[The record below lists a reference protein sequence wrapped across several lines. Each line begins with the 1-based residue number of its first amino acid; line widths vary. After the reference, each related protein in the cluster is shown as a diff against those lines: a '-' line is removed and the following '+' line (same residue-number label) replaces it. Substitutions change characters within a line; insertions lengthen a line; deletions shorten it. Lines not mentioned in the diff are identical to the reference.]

1 MMVTTMAITRKTATA
16 TMTERRGL
24 SARARILAWILLIV
38 TIAAVAI
45 VVLTGST
52 LISRVNAQTNTELS
66 HEVAKFRAF
75 AADPEAG
82 AGGDTSTVSGLLTSY
97 LWHNLPDRSEALFS
111 IVNGKADRRTVGD
124 PPVRLDADAAFVRR
138 AASATKP
145 VAGTVST
152 AAGKAEYVVVPVRI
166 VGKSAR
172 GQLVIAEFVAP
183 AYDDAWATIR
193 TMSIIAFVALVAAAV
208 TGWFVA
214 GRVLAPVRKVR
225 ETAARISDTDL
236 GRRID
241 VRGSDDVGQLA
252 KTFNRM
258 LDRLESA
265 FDGQRRFLDD
275 AGHELRTPITVVRGH
290 LEVMGDDPEEREQTM
305 RLVDDEL
312 RRMSRIVDDLIML
325 ARSERADFVVPG
337 PTDLT
342 DLVVETF
349 TKATALADRRWLIDE
364 TPEGTVVADGQRL
377 TQALL
382 QLASNAV
389 AHTDRADRIALGGR
403 LSHDRFQLWVR
414 DTGSGI
420 APADHQ
426 RIFDRFAR
434 ANHSRRSGG
443 TGLGLAIVSNIV
455 EAHHGLISLDSMPGR
470 GATFTLDL
478 PRASTLED
486 P

>member
-1 MMVTTMAITRKTATA
+1 MVTTMATARKTATA

-24 SARARILAWILLIV
+24 SARARILAWIMLIV

-45 VVLTGST
+45 VVLTGSV
-52 LISRVNAQTNTELS
+52 LVSRVNSDTSTELS
-66 HEVAKFRAF
+66 HEIAKFRTF
-75 AADPEAG
+75 AADPEPG
-82 AGGDTSTVSGLLTSY
+82 ARSDTSTVSGLLTSY

-111 IVNGKADRRTVGD
+111 IVDGKADRRTVGD
-124 PPVRLDADAAFVRR
+124 PPVRLDTDRAFVRR
-138 AASATKP
+138 AASATRP
-145 VAGTVST
+145 MSGTLST
-152 AAGKAEYVVVPVRI
+152 AAGKVDYVVLPVRI
-166 VGKSAR
+166 VGKTAR
-172 GQLVIAEFVAP
+172 GQLVIAEFVTP
-183 AYDDAWATIR
+183 AYDDAWSTIW
-193 TMSIIAFVALVAAAV
+193 TMSSIALVALIVAAV

-214 GRVLAPVRKVR
+214 GRVLAPIRKVR

-241 VRGSDDVGQLA
+241 VVGTDDVAQLA
-252 KTFNRM
+252 KTFNTM

-265 FDGQRRFLDD
+265 FDGQRRFLND

-290 LEVMGDDPEEREQTM
+290 LEVMGDDPDEREQTM

-325 ARSERADFVVPG
+325 ARSERTDFVVPG

-349 TKATALADRRWLIDE
+349 TKATALADRHWSIDE
-364 TPEGTVVADGQRL
+364 TPEGIAAADGQRL

-389 AHTDRADRIALGGR
+389 AHTGRDDRISLGGR
-403 LSHDRFQLWVR
+403 LDDGRVRLWVR
-414 DTGSGI
+414 DTGTGI
-420 APADHQ
+420 SPADHE
-426 RIFDRFAR
+426 RIFERFSK
-434 ANHSRRSGG
+434 ANHSRRSRG

-455 EAHHGLISLDSMPGR
+455 EAHHGSVSVDSSPGC

-478 PRASTLED
+478 PWNRPTED

>member
-1 MMVTTMAITRKTATA
+1 
-16 TMTERRGL
+16 MTERRGL
-24 SARARILAWILLIV
+24 SARARILAWIMLIV
-38 TIAAVAI
+38 SVAAVAI
-45 VVLTGST
+45 VVLTGSA
-52 LISRVNAQTNTELS
+52 LISRVNAATNTELG

-75 AADPEAG
+75 AADPEPEAR
-82 AGGDTSTVSGLLTSY
+82 GDTSTVSGLLTSY

-124 PPVRLDADAAFVRR
+124 PPVRLDSNRAFVRR

-145 VAGTVST
+145 TSGTIATS
-152 AAGKAEYVVVPVRI
+152 AGKAEYVVVPVRI

-183 AYDDAWATIR
+183 AYDHAWSTIW
-193 TMSIIAFVALVAAAV
+193 TMSAIAFAALVVAAV

-214 GRVLAPVRKVR
+214 GRVLAPIRKVR

-241 VRGSDDVGQLA
+241 VVGSDDVGRLA
-252 KTFNRM
+252 QTFNTM
-258 LDRLESA
+258 LDRLETA
-265 FDGQRRFLDD
+265 FDGQRRFLND

-290 LEVMGDDPEEREQTM
+290 LEVMGDDPDEREQTM
-305 RLVDDEL
+305 HLVDDEL

-325 ARSERADFVVPG
+325 ARSERTDFVVPG

-342 DLVVETF
+342 DLVVESF
-349 TKATALADRRWLIDE
+349 TKATALADRRWSIDE
-364 TPEGTVVADGQRL
+364 TPEGIAIADGQRL

-382 QLASNAV
+382 QLTSNAV
-389 AHTDRADRIALGGR
+389 AHTGPGDRISMGGR
-403 LSHDRFQLWVR
+403 LSDGRIRLWVA
-414 DTGSGI
+414 DTGTGI
-420 APADHQ
+420 SPADHE
-426 RIFDRFAR
+426 RIFERFAK
-434 ANHSRRSGG
+434 ASHSRRSRG

-455 EAHHGLISLDSMPGR
+455 EAHHGTVSVESVPGR
-470 GATFTLDL
+470 GTTFTLEL
-478 PRASTLED
+478 PWNRTMEG